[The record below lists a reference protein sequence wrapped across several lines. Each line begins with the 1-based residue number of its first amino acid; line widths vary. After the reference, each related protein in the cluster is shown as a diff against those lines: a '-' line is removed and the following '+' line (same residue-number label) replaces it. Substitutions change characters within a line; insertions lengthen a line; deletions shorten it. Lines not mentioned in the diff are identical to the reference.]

1 MIQLLKR
8 TLSRSLK
15 RRFLLVNGVFLLASG
30 LLLGSVFFFQ
40 ARASM
45 HKEFDKRGRALTGL
59 LASETWLAFYQ
70 PVVTDDGESIEAA
83 RDGRLQSLVE
93 GLAEEDDVAFASIQ
107 DPRLRVLSFAAG
119 EDRDASLITAA
130 IRIHGGPSTAPIVLP
145 GRAQSLLRFATTICN
160 EHRPSAALAP
170 AAVVHDTC
178 RPLAVV
184 TVGLSPDRTMAGI
197 TGAFVTGLAIALG
210 FALIGMILVTMM
222 IRWTFK
228 PIGEMA
234 QVARSVAAG
243 DRTARV
249 RVDSEDEIGALAEA
263 FNHMTWSLA
272 DSQEE
277 LGRRNTELQ
286 MVAAEKER
294 LYKNAQIRATRL
306 QVMNELAKAMASS
319 RDADEIY
326 GHVNRQL
333 TRLMQFEY
341 LTVQRY
347 LPDEQMFR
355 RDFVYLDEPVE
366 GIEVGEKIKAEHSP
380 VRRVQRTKMP
390 LSMPDFDRD
399 SMLADGTLSQAGFK
413 SGFIVPIVA
422 QDEFLG
428 ILGMACRRKNAFARM
443 EVATVFAIADTLAVV
458 LKNTELYQKLQA
470 YVEELTETQHRLAKS
485 ENVRRAEKL
494 RSVGQMASGIAHN
507 FNNVMSAIIGRV
519 QLLRMKI
526 GRDEFV
532 LDELEDG
539 LLVIERAALDGAETV
554 RRLQEFSRGQK
565 ADQFEKTDL
574 NELVQSVIE
583 ITRPRWKDQPE
594 QRGVHIE
601 MRTKYSEL
609 PPVAC
614 VPSQLREALTNLIF
628 NSVDAM
634 PRGGRILIETEQDGS
649 LAVIRFSDSGVGMP
663 GDVRDRVFDPFFT
676 TKGVK
681 GSGLGLS
688 TVYGIVERHA
698 GEITVVSDPG
708 QGATFILKLPLAKA
722 GAKRAR
728 IEDMMASKPWR
739 ILVGDDEPNV
749 REALADLLR
758 LLGHDVETAHDG
770 KSTVKLFQTGTF
782 DMVFTDLGMPDMT
795 GWEVTEAIREI
806 DAEVPIVL
814 ATGWGSEID
823 EAAAQNR
830 GVTRVLAK
838 PFTVQKISSLV
849 AELQGRRQAA

>member
-1 MIQLLKR
+1 MKPHGLRIG
-8 TLSRSLK
+8 TSL
-15 RRFLLVNGVFLLASG
+15 RIRFLLVAGVVLLSASLGQAFL
-30 LLLGSVFFFQ
+30 FFRQ
-40 ARASM
+40 SRD
-45 HKEFDKRGRALTGL
+45 HLELEVEKRGAT
-59 LASETWLAFYQ
+59 LAGMLAAETW
-70 PVVTDDGESIEAA
+70 VVTEYGEGIPSGDA
-83 RDGRLQSLVE
+83 DGRTDFADPTADLTR
-93 GLAEEDDVAFASIQ
+93 DPDVAFALVQ
-107 DPRLRVLSFAAG
+107 DVEGRTLGFHADTGLDMELIPGPVVRPTPYTIVPMIRLRNPHGVEIITFTVPVCRNHYPHDETTNR
-119 EDRDASLITAA
+119 EDR
-130 IRIHGGPSTAPIVLP
+130 RGPCEIV
-145 GRAQSLLRFATTICN
+145 
-160 EHRPSAALAP
+160 ALA
-170 AAVVHDTC
+170 
-178 RPLAVV
+178 R
-184 TVGLSPDRTMAGI
+184 VGVAPDRIMSA
-197 TGAFVTGLAIALG
+197 VTESLWWGLAIAILATG
-210 FALIGMILVTMM
+210 IGMAGVLVLA
-222 IRWTFK
+222 RWTLRPLSK
-228 PIGEMA
+228 
-234 QVARSVAAG
+234 VARAARAVAQGELGTRLEEAG
-243 DRTARV
+243 DA
-249 RVDSEDEIGALAEA
+249 EIAELAKA
-263 FNHMTWSLA
+263 FNEMTWGLA
-272 DSQEE
+272 DSREE
-277 LGRRNTELQ
+277 LARRHSELQ
-286 MVAAEKER
+286 MVAQEKER
-294 LYKNAQIRATRL
+294 LYQNAQVRATRL
-306 QVMNELAKAMASS
+306 QVLNELAKAMASS
-319 RDADEIY
+319 LNPDEIY
-326 GHVNRQL
+326 GHVQRQL
-333 TRLMQFEY
+333 SRLMQYEY

-347 LPDEQMFR
+347 LPETHEFR
-355 RDFVYLDEPVE
+355 RDYIWMDRSAAGPKVNERFSAE
-366 GIEVGEKIKAEHSP
+366 GSP
-380 VRRVQRTKMP
+380 VRRVQHTKMP
-390 LSMPDFDRD
+390 LFIPDFEKEPT
-399 SMLADGTLSQAGFK
+399 LATGWLAKAGYS
-413 SGFIVPIVA
+413 SGFIVPIMA
-422 QDEFLG
+422 RDEFLG
-428 ILGMACRRKNAFARM
+428 ILGLACRHKNAFARM